1 MTRQYIND
9 QIDAKNAF
17 AWQWQKTIHKFIWTG
32 FTLLAI
38 CSQASA
44 QVNIQGRLKA
54 AVVKV
59 DITPDEPKMLL
70 GYAARQSTGIYDRIH
85 HKMVVL
91 DDGNTRFYLVSSD
104 ICLVSPSEYDY
115 VAALLQKKL
124 GIDPLQFWWSVT
136 HTHSAPEVGVPGL
149 PAVFLGDRYKHNV
162 DTSYTRLVEETLIK
176 GLEEAIQKLEP
187 VTLGVGWG
195 FSQANINRR
204 TWGTD
209 NKAAFG
215 MNADGA
221 VDRKIGLLR
230 LEKQDGSLMAL
241 IANYAIHSTVL
252 GPQNLKISGDVTGNV
267 ASYIEE
273 KTGAPLLFINGAAG
287 NMAPIYSV
295 YPSRGAGQMAQYNVL
310 LGDRILQANQ
320 DIFDTYDS
328 VKLYTGEL
336 VVQTP
341 RKETMTRWPED
352 LKKYT
357 SVAADKKTNLVNL
370 PVRFLRIN
378 DAIAIWS
385 APLELFCEISN
396 NVRDASP
403 YPYTFYFGYT
413 NGWLGYLSTAA
424 AWEQG
429 GYEVHGVS
437 PYVITAEKDVTTA
450 VTNYLQSDEI
460 TRPATKRKAK
470 TGKRK

>member
-1 MTRQYIND
+1 MI
-9 QIDAKNAF
+9 
-17 AWQWQKTIHKFIWTG
+17 QKLSIRNYLLLLVILLTG
-32 FTLLAI
+32 HVVI
-38 CSQASA
+38 A
-44 QVNIQGRLKA
+44 QSPGKGRLKA

-70 GYAARQSTGIYDRIH
+70 GYAARKSTTVYDRIH
-85 HKMVVL
+85 HKIVVL
-91 DDGNTRFYLVSSD
+91 DDGNTRFYWVSSD
-104 ICLVSPSEYDY
+104 LCLVSPSEYDH

-124 GIDPLQFWWSVT
+124 GIHPVQFWWSAT

-149 PAVFLGDRYKHNV
+149 PAVFLGDRYEHTV
-162 DTSYTRLVEETLIK
+162 DTAYTRFVEQTLIK
-176 GLEEAIQKLEP
+176 GIEEAIQKLEP

-204 TWGTD
+204 TWGPD
-209 NKAAFG
+209 NKAVFG
-215 MNADGA
+215 MNPDGA

-230 LEKQDGSLMAL
+230 LEKRDGSLMAL
-241 IANYAIHSTVL
+241 LANYAIHSTVL
-252 GPQNLKISGDVTGNV
+252 GPQNLRISGDVTGNV
-267 ASYIEE
+267 ANYVKE
-273 KTGAPLLFINGAAG
+273 KTGAPLLFLNGAAG
-287 NMAPIYSV
+287 NLAPLYSV
-295 YPSRGAGQMAQYNVL
+295 YPGKGAGQMSQYNVL
-310 LGDRILQANQ
+310 LGDRILQANT

-328 VKLYTGEL
+328 IQLYTGEL
-336 VVQTP
+336 MVQTP
-341 RKETMTRWPED
+341 RKETMNRWPAD
-352 LKKYT
+352 LTKYT

-378 DAIAIWS
+378 DNIAVWS

-403 YPYTFYFGYT
+403 YPYTFYVGYT

-437 PYVITAEKDVTTA
+437 PYVISAEKDLTTA
-450 VTNYLQSDEI
+450 VINYLQSDAI
-460 TRPATKRKAK
+460 TKPIAQKKGKSRRK
-470 TGKRK
+470 